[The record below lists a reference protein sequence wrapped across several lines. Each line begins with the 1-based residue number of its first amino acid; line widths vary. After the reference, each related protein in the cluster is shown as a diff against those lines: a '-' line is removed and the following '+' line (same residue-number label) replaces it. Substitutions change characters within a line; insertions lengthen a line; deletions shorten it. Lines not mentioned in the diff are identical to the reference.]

1 MPATR
6 PFRAIRYAPAA
17 VGDLSAVLAPP
28 YDVISPADHKDLLA
42 RDSHNAVR
50 LSLADDGD
58 PPEWHAAAA
67 ARFAAW
73 QDAGV
78 LVRDELPA
86 FYAYSQTFT
95 RGFRTFTRTALLGM
109 VRLSEFGRGEVRPHE
124 RTHSGPKLDRL
135 KLLRATRANM
145 SPIFALCPPA
155 PDVQQILARLQS
167 EPPLATGTDHA
178 GVVHELRQTTNPREH
193 AAIQAELDAR
203 SLYIADGHHRYE
215 TALSF
220 RDESRAGGADAPTDY
235 VLMAL
240 VAMDDL
246 GLVILAAHR
255 LVQLP
260 AGLSTA
266 QLLERL
272 EQRFPVRKI
281 PAPGGDLLT
290 AVDALVRREPAHHQ
304 FGVYLGSEGWR
315 TVRVPR
321 AEHSPSALAGLDVVA
336 LHRDLLEPHVALDA
350 AALDLAERIAYTQ
363 DPADAVRRVD
373 SGEFGAAFFLRPVD
387 VAEVR
392 AVADAGECMP
402 QKGTYF
408 FPKLIS
414 GLVVADLR
422 AW

>member
-1 MPATR
+1 
-6 PFRAIRYAPAA
+6 
-17 VGDLSAVLAPP
+17 VLAPP

-42 RDSHNAVR
+42 RDPHNVVR
-50 LSLADDGD
+50 LTLADARRPCAEAGD

-73 QDAGV
+73 QDSGV

-109 VRLSEFGRGEVRPHE
+109 VRLSEFSRGEVRPHE

-135 KLLRATRANM
+135 KLMRATRANL

-155 PDVQQILARLQS
+155 PEVRQVLERLRR
-167 EPPLATGTDHA
+167 EPPLAAATDRV
-178 GVVHELRQTTNPREH
+178 GVVHELRRTTDPREH
-193 AAIQAELDAR
+193 AAIQAELAAR

-215 TALSF
+215 TALGF
-220 RDESRAGGADAPTDY
+220 RDEVRAGGTDAPTDY

-240 VAMDDL
+240 VAMDDP

-255 LVQLP
+255 LVRMP
-260 AGLSTA
+260 AGASKA
-266 QLLERL
+266 QLVERL

-304 FGVYLGSEGWR
+304 FGVYLGPEGWR
-315 TVRVPR
+315 AVQVPR
-321 AEHSPSALAGLDVVA
+321 AEPSPSALVGLDVVA
-336 LHRDLLEPHVALDA
+336 LHRDILEPHVALDA
-350 AALDLAERIAYTQ
+350 AALDRAERIAYTQ
-363 DPADAVRRVD
+363 DPAAAVRRVD
-373 SGEFGAAFFLRPVD
+373 SGEFDAAFFLRSVD
-387 VAEVR
+387 LSEVC

-408 FPKLIS
+408 HPKLIS
-414 GLVVADLR
+414 GLVIADLR
-422 AW
+422 EW